1 VQPYVYTTVEGAQT
15 PHICMTWMWDAVRKV
30 LQDLNHCE
38 VAWFAHLHHL
48 DFQPTLPNL
57 GKHLA
62 WCDDFTQIIML
73 IAVRPL
79 YRVFP
84 SDGGSPPSLS
94 GVLTT
99 DVGSPPPLSGVFPSD
114 GGSPPPLP
122 SRMQSLCSKLDFESS
137 SVISRGLTGSAGG
150 LP

>member
-1 VQPYVYTTVEGAQT
+1 MQFERFYS
-15 PHICMTWMWDAVRKV
+15 
-30 LQDLNHCE
+30 LNHCE

-48 DFQPTLPNL
+48 DIRPTTLPNL
-57 GKHLA
+57 GKYLA

-84 SDGGSPPSLS
+84 SDGGSPPLLS
-94 GVLTT
+94 GVLMS
-99 DVGSPPPLSGVFPSD
+99 DGGSPPPLFRVFPSD

-122 SRMQSLCSKLDFESS
+122 SACSL
-137 SVISRGLTGSAGG
+137 SAANWI
-150 LP
+150 LKAHQLYPED